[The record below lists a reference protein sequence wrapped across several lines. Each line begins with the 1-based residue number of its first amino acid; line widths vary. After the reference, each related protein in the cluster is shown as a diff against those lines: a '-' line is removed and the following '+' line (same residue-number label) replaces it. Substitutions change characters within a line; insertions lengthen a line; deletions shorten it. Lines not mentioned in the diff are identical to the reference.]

1 MSSFIDKLRTFS
13 KNNGIGV
20 SSDFSL
26 SFVDITNVE
35 EFVNRVLSSKTEPKI
50 NIIGAAIKLER
61 LKQNYTLEVLCED
74 ICCPGYL
81 SKIERNMVIRTDNSY
96 VSKICDRLGLNYDEL
111 INIKP
116 TEVINEAIHL
126 YFNGQIDK
134 LLDMACLFQN
144 NVFVSSE
151 ELVKA
156 TVALSRADL
165 SEFRKIMTSIDEI
178 KNTLSQEEVIY
189 MLFIMIQY
197 FIKTSQFIKSNKYIV
212 LIDRFQIK
220 NKELMILIQEAKY
233 ITAIN
238 LNTEVA
244 KYEFVKLKNMF
255 DENYPLSKQLNAKMM
270 YFLLQKEDE
279 ALKKLES
286 LKKEYIYEECKETY
300 YMVLAYIY
308 IMNEK
313 YIEALDVLSSLD
325 EGLKFT
331 FTAKFTSLYGL
342 ALLLLT
348 KSKKFVSKKQLEK
361 YNEIFLNRCANIQR
375 TIDDVLH
382 LSFLELIKYELEEK
396 DSVFICDFI
405 KYRYLDN
412 RKYYQ
417 CFIHKKYIDARY
429 LYLLGLLSRYKDA
442 YIYALE
448 NENILRNTRF
458 YDIVNDI
465 R

>member
-1 MSSFIDKLRTFS
+1 MANFNDQLKDFS
-13 KNNGIGV
+13 KNNGIGL

-26 SFVDITNVE
+26 SFVEITNVE
-35 EFVNRVLSSKTEPKI
+35 EFVDRVLKAKTEPKI
-50 NIIGAAIKLER
+50 NVIGAAIKLER

-81 SKIERNMVIRTDNSY
+81 SKIERNMVVRTDNAY
-96 VSKICDRLGLNYDEL
+96 VSKICDRLGLNYDDL

-116 TEVINEAIHL
+116 SEIIMEAIHL
-126 YFNGQIDK
+126 YFNGQMEK

-156 TVALSRADL
+156 TIALTRSDL
-165 SEFRKIMTSIDEI
+165 SEFRKIMSCIDEV

-189 MLFIMIQY
+189 MLFVMIQY
-197 FIKTSQFIKSNKYIV
+197 FIKTSQFIKCNKYMI
-212 LIDRFQIK
+212 LLDRFSIK
-220 NKELMILIQEAKY
+220 NKELLILIQEAKF
-233 ITAIN
+233 ITSIN
-238 LNTEVA
+238 LNREVA
-244 KYEFVKLKNMF
+244 KYEFIKLKNMF
-255 DENYPLSKQLNAKMM
+255 DDYPLTKQLNAKIL
-270 YFLLQKEDE
+270 YLVLLKEDE
-279 ALKKLES
+279 ALKKVEA
-286 LKKEYIYEECKETY
+286 LKKEHIYDECKETY
-300 YMVLAYIY
+300 YMVLSYIY

-313 YIEALDVLSSLD
+313 YVEVLDVLSDLD
-325 EGLKFT
+325 DDFVN
-331 FTAKFTSLYGL
+331 TAKFISLFGL

-348 KSKKFVSKKQLEK
+348 KSKKFVTKKQLDK
-361 YNEIFLNRCANIQR
+361 YNESFLFKCKNIQS

-382 LSFLELIKYELEEK
+382 LSFLELIKYELEGK
-396 DSVFICDFI
+396 DSMFICDFI
-405 KYRYLDN
+405 KLRYLDN

-417 CFIHKKYIDARY
+417 CFIYKKYIDVRY

-465 R
+465 K